1 MMHHFIH
8 IWQSQSLHWQL
19 LLRTGLILNCYFI
32 VIVEIPIS
40 EEDDGG
46 WVGGGGEEY
55 HNAPLPPLDFI
66 CLTTFNHL
74 HFAAAE
80 HSLQLFSTECC

>member
-1 MMHHFIH
+1 MMHHFIQ

-55 HNAPLPPLDFI
+55 HNAPLPPLRFH
-66 CLTTFNHL
+66 LFNYI
-74 HFAAAE
+74 
-80 HSLQLFSTECC
+80 